1 MTVIENIK
9 GLEGDELNSLLRLL
23 QDKEKT
29 RDVLRSIQNDNV
41 TETVQYSLRK
51 MTTWEQ
57 TEMADRITDLEE
69 QLAESKN
76 LLKKAI

>member
-29 RDVLRSIQNDNV
+29 RDVLRTIQNDNV

-57 TEMADRITDLEE
+57 SEMVDRIADLEE